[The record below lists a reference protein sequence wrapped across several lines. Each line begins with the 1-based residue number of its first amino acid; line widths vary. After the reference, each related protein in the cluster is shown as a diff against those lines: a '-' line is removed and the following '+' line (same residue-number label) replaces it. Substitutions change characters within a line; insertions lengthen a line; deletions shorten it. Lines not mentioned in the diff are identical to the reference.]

1 MRATFVETTGFTKWV
16 TAHLPNGHYWELQEL
31 LLENPDAGVVIP
43 GCGGLRKIRVSD
55 PDRQVGKRGGF
66 RVSYLYIPTIRTFY
80 MIAGYGKGVRDDL
93 TPEQSRQLRR
103 LAEELVRAVRSRSRN
118 RDDQE

>member
-55 PDRQVGKRGGF
+55 PDRQAGKRGGF
-66 RVSYLYIPTIRTFY
+66 RVIYLYIPIFGPS
-80 MIAGYGKGVRDDL
+80 I
-93 TPEQSRQLRR
+93 
-103 LAEELVRAVRSRSRN
+103 
-118 RDDQE
+118 